1 MSIIPTPESIYLRTL
16 AQRIST
22 PYVALP
28 NTRAAMLSGSAAE
41 GISDRYSDIDMMIY
55 YDDELPPEDALAL
68 ARHHNGSS
76 TRLWTIDDRANGS
89 LLEAYAVNGVECQIS
104 HVTLAVWQQGMESVL
119 RDLDVETPLQKA
131 LEGTV
136 HGIPLHG
143 TALIEQWKAT
153 VAAYPDALAQKM
165 VEQYLRFAPLWLL
178 QERLLGRDATL
189 WRYQMLVENGH
200 HLLAV
205 LAGLNHVYFSSFQF
219 KRMHFF
225 TERLALKPDNLAA
238 RLEACFTQESRTAI
252 SDLTSLIA
260 DTVTLIEQ
268 HMPTIDTGR
277 IRARLQQHQAPW
289 TLPSPTEPGDNTPH

>member
-1 MSIIPTPESIYLRTL
+1 
-16 AQRIST
+16 
-22 PYVALP
+22 
-28 NTRAAMLSGSAAE
+28 MLSGSAAE

-55 YDDELPPEDALAL
+55 YADELPPEDALAL
-68 ARHHNGSS
+68 ARQHNNGS

-104 HVTLAVWQQGMESVL
+104 HVTLAVWAQGMESVL

-136 HGIPLHG
+136 HGIPLYG
-143 TALIEQWKAT
+143 AALIEQWKAT

-165 VEQYLRFAPLWLL
+165 VEHYLRFAPLWLL

-189 WRYQMLVENGH
+189 WRYQMLVESGH

-205 LAGLNHVYFSSFQF
+205 LAGLNRVYFSSFQF

-225 TERLALKPDNLAA
+225 TERLTLKPSNFAV
-238 RLEACFTQESRTAI
+238 RLEACFAQEPRTAI
-252 SDLTSLIA
+252 SELTSLIA

-268 HMPTIDTGR
+268 HMPAVDTSR
-277 IRARLQQHQAPW
+277 IRARLQQRQTSW
-289 TLPSPTEPGDNTPH
+289 TLPSPIEPSSDTSR